1 MAVETIHQC
10 PRCEL
15 RFAYLT
21 ELEDHLRRDHLPAP
35 EDDVP
40 APSPAVGG
48 VITVPIDPAGDS
60 RLAVPIAAALARQAG
75 MGVEIVAV
83 PRASLSSDACLADP
97 IREAIAGGAPRAHG
111 HLLVAYRPAGAIV
124 DRVEHNDSALVCMA
138 TRSRTAVGEVVLG
151 SVSAAV
157 VRASPVPVLLVGP
170 AVRQVGERVR
180 RLVAC
185 LDGSEL
191 AERALPFATDLA
203 QRLTA
208 ELVLVRVVPE
218 GRIAPGDIPEIAYL
232 RDLAER
238 LPGPPPLFDVVQD
251 RQPARAITRH
261 VGDRG
266 DALVVVATHGRGGL
280 RKAVM
285 GSVARGITH
294 QAGCPVLVVPPR
306 AAQRVTPG
314 SGGAVSP
321 LTGDRGRDRPHHE
334 PDV

>member
-1 MAVETIHQC
+1 
-10 PRCEL
+10 
-15 RFAYLT
+15 
-21 ELEDHLRRDHLPAP
+21 
-35 EDDVP
+35 
-40 APSPAVGG
+40 
-48 VITVPIDPAGDS
+48 
-60 RLAVPIAAALARQAG
+60 
-75 MGVEIVAV
+75 
-83 PRASLSSDACLADP
+83 
-97 IREAIAGGAPRAHG
+97 
-111 HLLVAYRPAGAIV
+111 
-124 DRVEHNDSALVCMA
+124 MA
-138 TRSRTAVGEVVLG
+138 TRSRTAVGEMVLG

-218 GRIAPGDIPEIAYL
+218 GVLAPGDIPEVTYL

-251 RQPARAITRH
+251 RQPPRAITGY

-266 DALVVVATHGRGGL
+266 DSLVVVATHGRGGL

-321 LTGDRGRDRPHHE
+321 LTWDRGRDLPHHE

>member
-1 MAVETIHQC
+1 MAVNTIHQC

-21 ELEDHLRRDHLPAP
+21 ELQDHLQRDHLPAP
-35 EDDVP
+35 DDDVP
-40 APSPAVGG
+40 APSPAVAG

-60 RLAVPIAAALARQAG
+60 TLAVPIAAALARQAG

-83 PRASLSSDACLADP
+83 PRVSLSSDACLADP
-97 IREAIAGGAPRAHG
+97 IRDAIAGGAPRAHG

-138 TRSRTAVGEVVLG
+138 TRSRTAVGKVVLG

-170 AVRQVGERVR
+170 AVRQVGERVQ

-191 AERALPFATDLA
+191 AERLA
-203 QRLTA
+203 A
-208 ELVLVRVVPE
+208 ELVLIRVVPE
-218 GRIAPGDIPEIAYL
+218 GRLAPGDIPEVTYL

-251 RQPARAITRH
+251 RQPARAITRY

-266 DALVVVATHGRGGL
+266 DSLVVVATHGRGGL
-280 RKAVM
+280 RSAVM
-285 GSVARGITH
+285 GSVAHGITH
-294 QAGCPVLVVPPR
+294 QAACPVLVVPPR
-306 AAQRVTPG
+306 AAQRVTPD
-314 SGGAVSP
+314 AAPPSP
-321 LTGDRGRDRPHHE
+321 H
-334 PDV
+334 